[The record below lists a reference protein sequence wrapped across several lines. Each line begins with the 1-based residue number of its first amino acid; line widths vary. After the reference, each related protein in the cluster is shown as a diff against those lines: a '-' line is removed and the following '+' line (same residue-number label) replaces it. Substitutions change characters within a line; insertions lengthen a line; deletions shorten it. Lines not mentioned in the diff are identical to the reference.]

1 MDNIIPFPSHKV
13 GIKYGDKI
21 AAVSHVENGKA
32 VTLKISGDKEEIFV
46 FAHSDLMVDLKKGDW
61 VRFDLTKYGAII
73 IECLAQPGQRP
84 LPRIDYENGRVYLN
98 LSDPAWRL
106 YQDSH
111 KTEQKEVNEIG
122 RFSLAPV

>member
-21 AAVSHVENGKA
+21 AVVSHVENGKA
-32 VTLKISGDKEEIFV
+32 VTLRTSATKEDVFV
-46 FAHSDLMVDLKKGDW
+46 FAHNDFMVDLKKGDW

-73 IECLAQPGQRP
+73 IERLAQPGERP
-84 LPRIDYENGRVYLN
+84 LPRVDYTNGRVCLN

-106 YQDSH
+106 YQDHH
-111 KTEQKEVNEIG
+111 KAEQKEANEMSV
-122 RFSLAPV
+122 FSLAPV